1 MKAVCFLF
9 ALWCCYVGRVS
20 AADTIAVA
28 AIDGYIALEKH
39 QSVQVMPASAAS
51 NWQEAALSKAWLPV
65 DSQWLSRGQKDI
77 WLRFVLHN
85 NSSKSQYL
93 YITHGSSDS
102 FVLTVQYP
110 DTVLQL
116 FSGDYINS
124 SGLQFDDDNNSNGFS
139 LAAGVTATV
148 YAKVY
153 NEHAHLYF
161 HSFYLETPAY
171 YDASLVTA
179 YAEDSPPALYHAVV
193 MGCLVFSLFFMS
205 FLGWWFKEKSFMYYV
220 MYIAGALLYLLP
232 KTNSTYSYA
241 GKLVF
246 HVMPYYLQVSE
257 GLQYVFYAAY
267 VAFGASLVNAF
278 AYRRLSV
285 YIKTVIAVFLLYAAS
300 ITVYQFA
307 THTYLL
313 PNSGFVLIRLLS
325 YVLCIVA
332 VVWIVLQVKSPLKKF
347 FMLASVIFIA
357 FTAWAAVSNLYRSVD
372 SKPFFYIT
380 PMVALK
386 TAVLLDSIVF
396 AAALGYKMYLTEKE
410 KRRHFQ
416 SYIQQLEVNEQ
427 LVRNMNVQLEQ
438 TVAERTAELEA
449 QKEKQL
455 RLEYERQ
462 LAQLEMQSLRSQMN
476 PHFIFNSLNSI
487 RYQIQTAQYKNASDY
502 LMRFSK
508 LLRLTLENSRRE
520 TVTLAEELA
529 LTQLYLDIEGQRFGD
544 TYRYHIEV
552 AANIDT
558 DDILLP
564 PLLLQPFAENAI
576 KHGLM
581 NSNKLEKMVRISV
594 SELLGGCCIC
604 IEDNGVGRQAS
615 QQRKQEGGLE
625 HQSLGMNI
633 TMERMRLFG
642 LHEHVLLTFH
652 IEDIVV
658 DEHIDGTR
666 VVITCKQPTHV

>member
-1 MKAVCFLF
+1 MKAVCFLI
-9 ALWCCYVGRVS
+9 ALWCCCVGRVT

-28 AIDGYIALEKH
+28 AIDGYIALEK
-39 QSVQVMPASAAS
+39 QPAVQVMPASAAAD
-51 NWQEAALSKAWLPV
+51 WQEAALSKAWLPV
-65 DSQWLSRGQKDI
+65 DSQWLSHNQKDI
-77 WLRFVLHN
+77 WLKFVLHN
-85 NSSKSQYL
+85 NSHKSQYL

-102 FVLTVQYP
+102 FTLIVQYP
-110 DTVLQL
+110 DSLLQL
-116 FSGDYINS
+116 YSGDYVNS
-124 SGLQFDDDNNSNGFS
+124 SRLQFDDDNNSNGFS
-139 LAAGVTATV
+139 VAAGETLTV
-148 YAKVY
+148 FAKVY
-153 NEHAHLYF
+153 NEHSHLYF

-171 YDASLVTA
+171 YEASLASA
-179 YAEDSPPALYHAVV
+179 YVEGSPPALYHAIV
-193 MGCLVFSLFFMS
+193 MGCLLFSLLFMS
-205 FLGWWFKEKSFMYYV
+205 FLGWWFKEKNFLYYV

-246 HVMPYYLQVSE
+246 YVMPYYLQVSE

-278 AYRRLSV
+278 AYRKLSI
-285 YIKTVIAVFLLYAAS
+285 YIKAVIALFLLYAIS
-300 ITVYQFA
+300 ITAYQFA
-307 THTYLL
+307 THTYVL
-313 PNSGFVLIRLLS
+313 PSAGFVFIRLLT
-325 YVLCIVA
+325 YVFCIVA
-332 VVWIVLQVKSPLKKF
+332 VVWTVVQVKSPLKQF
-347 FMLASVIFIA
+347 FVLASVIFIG
-357 FTAWAAVSNLYRSVD
+357 FSAWAAVSNVYRSAD

-552 AANIDT
+552 AADIDA

-581 NSNKLEKMVRISV
+581 NSNKPEKMVRISV
-594 SELLGGCCIC
+594 NEVPGGCCIC

-642 LHEHVLLTFH
+642 LHENVSLSVEV
-652 IEDIVV
+652 EDIFV

>member
-1 MKAVCFLF
+1 MKTICFLVV
-9 ALWCCYVGRVS
+9 LWCSCVGRVS

-28 AIDGYIALEKH
+28 AIDGYIALEK
-39 QSVQVMPASAAS
+39 QQAVQVMPASAAS
-51 NWQEAALSKAWLPV
+51 SWQEAALSKAWQPV
-65 DSQWLSRGQKDI
+65 DSQWLSRNQKDI

-85 NSSKSQYL
+85 NHPKSQYL

-102 FVLTVQYP
+102 FVLTVRYP
-110 DTVLQL
+110 DHVLQVL
-116 FSGDYINS
+116 SGDYVNS
-124 SGLQFDDDNNSNGFS
+124 SRLQFDDDNNSNGFS
-139 LAAGVTATV
+139 MAAGETVTV
-148 YAKVY
+148 FAKVY
-153 NEHAHLYF
+153 NEHAHLYL

-171 YDASLVTA
+171 YDASLATA
-179 YAEDSPPALYHAVV
+179 YAEDSAPALYHAIV
-193 MGCLVFSLFFMS
+193 MGCLLFSLLFMS

-220 MYIAGALLYLLP
+220 LYMAGALMYLLP
-232 KTNSTYSYA
+232 KINSSYSYA
-241 GKLVF
+241 SKLVF

-285 YIKTVIAVFLLYAAS
+285 YIKTVIAVFLLYAVS
-300 ITVYQFA
+300 ITVYQLA
-307 THTYLL
+307 THTYVL
-313 PNSGFVLIRLLS
+313 PSAGFVFIRLLS
-325 YVLCIVA
+325 YVFCIVA

-347 FMLASVIFIA
+347 FLLASVIFIA
-357 FTAWAAVSNLYRSVD
+357 FTAWAAVSNLYRSAD
-372 SKPFFYIT
+372 PKPFFYIT

-386 TAVLLDSIVF
+386 TAVLLDSIIF

-410 KRRHFQ
+410 KRSHFQ

-438 TVAERTAELEA
+438 TVAERTKELEA
-449 QKEKQL
+449 QKETQI

-520 TVTLAEELA
+520 TVTLTEELA
-529 LTQLYLDIEGQRFGD
+529 LTKLYLDIEGQRFGD
-544 TYRYHIEV
+544 AYQYHIDI
-552 AANIDT
+552 APSIDT
-558 DDILLP
+558 DEILLP
-564 PLLLQPFAENAI
+564 PLLLQPYAENAI

-581 NSNKLEKMVRISV
+581 NSTKPLKMIQISV
-594 SELLGGCCIC
+594 AEVPDGCSIR
-604 IEDNGVGRQAS
+604 IQDNGIGRQAS
-615 QQRKQEGGLE
+615 QLRKQEAGLE

-633 TMERMRLFG
+633 TAERIRLFA
-642 LHEHVLLTFH
+642 LHENVSLTVH
-652 IEDIVV
+652 IEDVMN
-658 DEHIDGTR
+658 DEHIDGTL
-666 VVITCKQPTHV
+666 VVITCKYPTHV

>member
-1 MKAVCFLF
+1 MKAVFFLIALCCCF
-9 ALWCCYVGRVS
+9 VGSVS
-20 AADTIAVA
+20 AADTIEVA
-28 AIDGYIALEKH
+28 AIERYVALEKH
-39 QSVQVMPASAAS
+39 PNVQVMPASAAS
-51 NWQEAALSKAWLPV
+51 TWQEAALSQNWLPV
-65 DSQWLSRGQKDI
+65 DSQWLGREQKDI
-77 WLRFVLHN
+77 WLKFVLHN
-85 NSSKSQYL
+85 NTPNSQYL
-93 YITHGSSDS
+93 YITHASSDS
-102 FVLTVQYP
+102 FILTIQYP

-116 FSGDYINS
+116 LSGDFVNS
-124 SGLQFDDDNNSNGFS
+124 NLLQFDDDNNSNGFS
-139 LAAGVTATV
+139 LAPGVTATV

-153 NEHAHLYF
+153 NEYAHLYF
-161 HSFYLETPAY
+161 HSFYLETPAFY
-171 YDASLVTA
+171 AASLAKA

-193 MGCLVFSLFFMS
+193 IGCLLFCLLFMS
-205 FLGWWFKEKSFMYYV
+205 FLGWWFKEKSFLFYL

-257 GLQYVFYAAY
+257 GLQYLFYAAY
-267 VAFGASLVNAF
+267 VAFSASLLNAF
-278 AYRRLSV
+278 SYRGLSV
-285 YIKTVIAVFLLYAAS
+285 YIKTIIAVFLLYAVS
-300 ITVYQFA
+300 VTVYQFA
-307 THTYLL
+307 THTYQL
-313 PNSGFVLIRLLS
+313 PSSGFVLIRLLS
-325 YVLCIVA
+325 YVLCIAA
-332 VVWIVLQVKSPLKKF
+332 VVWIVLQVNSPLKKF
-347 FMLASVIFIA
+347 FLLASVIFIA

-372 SKPFFYIT
+372 PKPFFYIT
-380 PMVALK
+380 PMAALK
-386 TAVLLDSIVF
+386 TGVLLDSIVF

-410 KRRHFQ
+410 KRHNFQ

-438 TVAERTAELEA
+438 TVAKRTAELEA
-449 QKEKQL
+449 QKEKQI

-508 LLRLTLENSRRE
+508 LLRLTLENSRHE
-520 TVTLAEELA
+520 MVTLAEELA

-552 AANIDT
+552 AENIDP
-558 DDILLP
+558 DEIVLP

-581 NSNKLEKMVRISV
+581 NSNKPEKMVRISV
-594 SELLGGCCIC
+594 NEVSGGCCIC

-615 QQRKQEGGLE
+615 QMRKQEGGLE
-625 HQSLGMNI
+625 HQSLGMKI
-633 TMERMRLFG
+633 TMERMRLFS
-642 LHEHVLLTFH
+642 LHENVSLTVQV
-652 IEDIVV
+652 EDIFA

-666 VVITCKQPTHV
+666 VVIICKKPTHV